1 MRDQPRRPTDL
12 HDPRSVLAYDIETI
26 STAEQPD
33 GSFPP
38 WPTHQPIS
46 LGLARAEQVEGEWA
60 FQLEAVLGDQ
70 SELAETLDERLAT
83 VRTAVTFNGRGFDA
97 PVMRLAA
104 LRERRF
110 DLPRLAS
117 HAHAQRFG
125 AAHADLAELFSSYGS
140 ARRPGLADLCRELGI
155 PVKTSTSGGDI
166 AALWKAGDRER
177 VRDYVL
183 EDAVATLILFFV
195 WAAHRAA
202 DEALLS
208 QPLADL
214 ARHIERTPALASL
227 RPFAECEL
235 ARWAR
240 PRALRASI
248 KAALQRAEARS
259 KRDAEDAMFLPSE
272 VVPLRR

>member
-1 MRDQPRRPTDL
+1 MRDQPRRPLDL
-12 HDPRSVLAYDIETI
+12 HATSPVLAYDIETI
-26 STAEQPD
+26 SAAQPTD

-38 WPTHQPIS
+38 WPTHRPVA
-46 LGLARAEQVEGEWA
+46 LGLARAEQVDSEWIFELAGLLGSEGELVA
-60 FQLEAVLGDQ
+60 ALE
-70 SELAETLDERLAT
+70 ERLAT
-83 VRTAVTFNGRGFDA
+83 VRTVTSYNGRGFDA

-110 DLPRLAS
+110 DLPRLAA

-125 AAHADLAELFSSYGS
+125 ATHADLAELFSSYNA
-140 ARRPGLADLCRELGI
+140 ARRSGLADLCREIGI
-155 PVKTSTSGGDI
+155 PVKTSAQGGEV
-166 AALWKAGDRER
+166 AELWRAGEHARI
-177 VRDYVL
+177 RDYVL
-183 EDAVATLILFFV
+183 EDAVATLVLFFV

-202 DEALLS
+202 DEALLT

-227 RPFAECEL
+227 RPFADCEL

-248 KAALQRAEARS
+248 KAAVERAEARA
-259 KRDAEDAMFLPSE
+259 KRDAEQAMFLPSG
-272 VVPLRR
+272 VVPIRR